1 LEKRIKNFQ
10 CLEKTIKLTATEEA
24 FMDKHIVVGV
34 HITERVKHAGEVQKV
49 FTEFGCQIRTRL
61 GLHEADKGVCSPNGM
76 ILLDMV
82 DDDAK
87 VGAFKKKL
95 LAIDGIEVQSMIFD
109 HA

>member
-1 LEKRIKNFQ
+1 
-10 CLEKTIKLTATEEA
+10 
-24 FMDKHIVVGV
+24 MDKHIIVGV
-34 HITERVKHAGEVQKV
+34 HITERTKHAAEIQKV

-61 GLHEADKGVCSPNGM
+61 GLHEAGKGSCSPNGM

-95 LAIDGIEVQSMIFD
+95 LAIDGVEVQSMVFD

>member
-1 LEKRIKNFQ
+1 
-10 CLEKTIKLTATEEA
+10 
-24 FMDKHIVVGV
+24 MDKHIVVGV

-87 VGAFKKKL
+87 VASMIQKL
-95 LAIDGIEVQSMIFD
+95 TSITGVEVQSMVFE
-109 HA
+109 HT